1 MFLLTTFCGV
11 VVFGAVRYDHRM
23 RLLTTGNLVLTVGVC
38 SIVIALSFVGVCML
52 VREGLKSK

>member
-1 MFLLTTFCGV
+1 